1 MGTGAETI
9 GGRKSGMKGKGGE
22 DPGGPRPAEQGGSMT
37 ETPLDTSSAGLLVN
51 GWDAAFCP
59 DPVPT
64 EINGRRMAYGGF
76 YLRGSSAFRTLPH
89 PQRKRPAAPPL
100 RALPPSGA
108 PPPSHNP

>member
-64 EINGRRMAYGGF
+64 EINGRRMAY
-76 YLRGSSAFRTLPH
+76 RGLSPPRPSPIPPPPH
-89 PQRKRPAAPPL
+89 PHNNPPPPPL
-100 RALPPSGA
+100 PTPLPPPA
-108 PPPSHNP
+108 PPPP